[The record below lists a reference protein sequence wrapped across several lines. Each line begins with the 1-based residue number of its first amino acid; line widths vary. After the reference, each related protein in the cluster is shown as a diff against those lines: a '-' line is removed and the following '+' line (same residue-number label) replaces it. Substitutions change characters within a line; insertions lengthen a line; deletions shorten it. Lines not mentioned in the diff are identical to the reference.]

1 MQFTTLQLHEQ
12 LLKGIIEAGFS
23 HCMPVQTETFV
34 HSLKGRD
41 VFVQSQTGTGKTAA
55 FLVTIFQRMAH
66 EDPAHRSKALIIA
79 PTRELAVQ
87 IETEANLLGSF
98 LDVRIGCFYGGVNYT
113 KQEKMLQG
121 GLDIFI
127 GTPGRLIDFNQQG
140 KINLHDINMLVVDEA
155 DRLFDM
161 GFLPDLRRILKKMP
175 PREKRMTM
183 LYSATLDYR
192 VRELA
197 WEYMN
202 DPAEIEIEPEQVT
215 VDNITHELYHVGSD
229 EKMSLLLGILQ
240 RDKPENALIFT
251 NTKHMAVEVSKRLEL
266 NGYPCEYIMG
276 DLPQQQRL
284 KVIEGVKNKKISFLV
299 ATDVAARGLHID
311 DLSMVVNYDLPSDPE
326 SYVHRC
332 GRTARA
338 GKSGKAISLACD
350 RFVYGLEAIED
361 YIKDKLPIMWPDSE
375 LFVEDKS
382 AGQRLNIERSP
393 RRDNRSRS
401 DGRNGRAG
409 SGRPSSGRP
418 SSDRPA
424 RTRSSSETTE
434 RRASASAAP
443 QRTRNDS
450 KQGKGL
456 GEMNEQERLA
466 YYQNKY
472 GESFTPSG
480 QETPTKQT
488 SAKQNTAKPKQNT
501 AKKTSAKQN
510 IPSSSRKKS
519 SPRRGKSSAQS
530 GAKAQRPV
538 QNATKAQRPVQ
549 SKPPISADYGV
560 PKQSIFSK
568 IRDLFKG

>member
-12 LLKGIIEAGFS
+12 LLKGIVEAGFS

-66 EDPAHRSKALIIA
+66 EEPGHRSKALIIA

-87 IETEANLLGSF
+87 IEAEANLLGRY
-98 LDVRIGCFYGGVNYT
+98 LDVRIACFYGGVNYT
-113 KQEKMLQG
+113 KQEKMLQAG
-121 GLDIFI
+121 VDIFI

-140 KINLHDINMLVVDEA
+140 KINLHEINMLVVDEA

-175 PREKRMTM
+175 PREKRTTM

-229 EKMSLLLGILQ
+229 EKMSLLLGVLQ

-266 NGYPCEYIMG
+266 NGYACEYIMG

-284 KVIEGVKNKKISFLV
+284 KVIEGVKNKEIRFLV

-311 DLSMVVNYDLPSDPE
+311 DLSMVVNYDLPADPE
-326 SYVHRC
+326 SYVHRI

-338 GKSGKAISLACD
+338 GKTGKAVSLACD

-361 YIKDKLPIMWPDSE
+361 YIKNKLPIMSPDSE

-401 DGRNGRAG
+401 DGRNGRSN
-409 SGRPSSGRP
+409 SGRPERT
-418 SSDRPA
+418 RPA
-424 RTRSSSETTE
+424 AKPAERPERTRPAAKPVE
-434 RRASASAAP
+434 RRTPASPASSAP
-443 QRTRNDS
+443 QRARTDS
-450 KQGKGL
+450 KNRGKSL
-456 GEMNEQERLA
+456 AEMNEQERLA

-480 QETPTKQT
+480 QETSAKQNTAKQT
-488 SAKQNTAKPKQNT
+488 SAKQNT
-501 AKKTSAKQN
+501 
-510 IPSSSRKKS
+510 PSSTRKKS

-538 QNATKAQRPVQ
+538 QNVAKAQRPVQ

-568 IRDLFKG
+568 IVGLFKG

>member
-1 MQFTTLQLHEQ
+1 MQFTTLQLHEK
-12 LLKGIIEAGFS
+12 LLQGIVEAGFS

-34 HSLKGRD
+34 HSLEGRD

-66 EDPAHRSKALIIA
+66 EEPGHRSKALIIA

-87 IETEANLLGSF
+87 IETEANLLGRY
-98 LDVRIGCFYGGVNYT
+98 LDVRIGCFYGGVTYA
-113 KQEKMLQG
+113 KQENMLQA

-140 KINLHDINMLVVDEA
+140 KINLHEINMLVIDEA

-175 PREKRMTM
+175 PREQRMTM

-202 DPAEIEIEPEQVT
+202 NPAEIEIEPEQVT
-215 VDNITHELYHVGSD
+215 VDGVTHELYHVGSD
-229 EKMSLLLGILQ
+229 EKMSLLLGLLQ
-240 RDKPENALIFT
+240 RDMPENALIFT
-251 NTKHMAVEVSKRLEL
+251 NTKHMAVEVAKRLEL

-284 KVIEGVKNKKISFLV
+284 KVIEGVKNKEIRFLV

-326 SYVHRC
+326 SYVHRI

-338 GKSGKAISLACD
+338 GKTGKAISLACD
-350 RFVYGLEAIED
+350 RFVYGLEAIET
-361 YIKDKLPIMWPDSE
+361 YIKGKLPIMWPESE

-393 RRDNRSRS
+393 RRDTRSRS
-401 DGRNGRAG
+401 DGRKGRT
-409 SGRPSSGRP
+409 SSGN
-418 SSDRPA
+418 SA
-424 RTRSSSETTE
+424 RTRSTGASAE
-434 RRASASAAP
+434 RRAPAAAP
-443 QRTRNDS
+443 QRTRTDRKN
-450 KQGKGL
+450 GKSL
-456 GEMNEQERLA
+456 SEMNEQERLA
-466 YYQNKY
+466 HYRSKY
-472 GESFTPSG
+472 GESFTPSDKASAPVR
-480 QETPTKQT
+480 QASTPVNQA
-488 SAKQNTAKPKQNT
+488 SD
-501 AKKTSAKQN
+501 SC
-510 IPSSSRKKS
+510 
-519 SPRRGKSSAQS
+519 
-530 GAKAQRPV
+530 
-538 QNATKAQRPVQ
+538 
-549 SKPPISADYGV
+549 
-560 PKQSIFSK
+560 
-568 IRDLFKG
+568 

>member
-1 MQFTTLQLHEQ
+1 LFTTLQLHEQ
-12 LLKGIIEAGFS
+12 LLKGIVEAGFS

-55 FLVTIFQRMAH
+55 FLVTLFQRMAH
-66 EDPAHRSKALIIA
+66 EELANRSKALIIA

-87 IETEANLLGSF
+87 IETEANLLGRY
-98 LDVRIGCFYGGVNYT
+98 LDVRIGCFYGGVTYT

-140 KINLHDINMLVVDEA
+140 KINLHEINILVIDEA

-215 VDNITHELYHVGSD
+215 VDGITHELYHVGSD
-229 EKMSLLLGILQ
+229 EKMSLLLGVLQ
-240 RDKPENALIFT
+240 RDKPESALIFT

-284 KVIEGVKNKKISFLV
+284 KVIEGVKNKEIRFLV

-311 DLSMVVNYDLPSDPE
+311 DLSMVINYDLPTDPE
-326 SYVHRC
+326 SYVHRI

-338 GKSGKAISLACD
+338 GKTGKAISLACD

-361 YIKDKLPIMWPDSE
+361 YIKGKLPIMSPDSE

-401 DGRNGRAG
+401 DGRNGRSN
-409 SGRPSSGRP
+409 SGRPERT
-418 SSDRPA
+418 RPA
-424 RTRSSSETTE
+424 GKPVERTRPAAKPAE
-434 RRASASAAP
+434 RRTPESSAP
-443 QRTRNDS
+443 QRARTDS
-450 KQGKGL
+450 KNRGKSL
-456 GEMNEQERLA
+456 AEMNEQERLA

-480 QETPTKQT
+480 QETSAKQNTAKQNTAKQT
-488 SAKQNTAKPKQNT
+488 SAKQNT
-501 AKKTSAKQN
+501 
-510 IPSSSRKKS
+510 PSSARKKS
-519 SPRRGKSSAQS
+519 PPRRGKSSAQS

-538 QNATKAQRPVQ
+538 QNTTKAQRPVQ

-560 PKQSIFSK
+560 PKKSMFSK
-568 IRDLFKG
+568 IVDLFKG

>member
-1 MQFTTLQLHEQ
+1 
-12 LLKGIIEAGFS
+12 
-23 HCMPVQTETFV
+23 MPVQTETFV

-66 EDPAHRSKALIIA
+66 EDPVHRSKALIIA

-87 IETEANLLGSF
+87 IETEANLLGRY
-98 LDVRIGCFYGGVNYT
+98 LDVRIGCFYGGVTYT

-140 KINLHDINMLVVDEA
+140 KINLHEINMLVVDEA

-202 DPAEIEIEPEQVT
+202 DPAEIEIESEQVT
-215 VDNITHELYHVGSD
+215 VDGVTHELYHVGSD
-229 EKMSLLLGILQ
+229 EKMSLLLGLLQ

-284 KVIEGVKNKKISFLV
+284 KVIKGVKNKEIRFLV

-326 SYVHRC
+326 SYVHRI

-338 GKSGKAISLACD
+338 GKTGKAISLACD

-361 YIKDKLPIMWPDSE
+361 YIKGKLPIMSPDSE

-393 RRDNRSRS
+393 RRDSRSRS
-401 DGRNGRAG
+401 DGRNGRA
-409 SGRPSSGRP
+409 SSGRP
-418 SSDRPA
+418 ERNRPA
-424 RTRSSSETTE
+424 GKPVE
-434 RRASASAAP
+434 RRTPSAAAP
-443 QRTRNDS
+443 QRAHAERKNG
-450 KQGKGL
+450 GKSL
-456 GEMNEQERLA
+456 GEMNEHERLV
-466 YYQNKY
+466 YYRNKY

-480 QETPTKQT
+480 QETLV
-488 SAKQNTAKPKQNT
+488 KQNTAKQNT
-501 AKKTSAKQN
+501 
-510 IPSSSRKKS
+510 PSTTRKKS
-519 SPRRGKSSAQS
+519 SPRRGKSSALS

-538 QNATKAQRPVQ
+538 QNAAKAQRPVQ
-549 SKPPISADYGV
+549 NKPPISADYGV
-560 PKQSIFSK
+560 PKKSIFSK
-568 IRDLFKG
+568 IVDLFKG

>member
-1 MQFTTLQLHEQ
+1 LQFTTLQLHEN
-12 LLKGIIEAGFS
+12 LLKGIVEAGFS
-23 HCMPVQTETFV
+23 HCMPVQTETFA
-34 HSLKGRD
+34 HTLKGRD

-55 FLVTIFQRMAH
+55 FLISILQRMAH
-66 EDPAHRSKALIIA
+66 EETAHRSKALIIA

-87 IETEANLLGSF
+87 IETEANLLGRY
-98 LDVRIGCFYGGVNYT
+98 LDVRTGCFYGGVNYS
-113 KQEKMLQG
+113 KQEKMLQA

-140 KINLHDINMLVVDEA
+140 KINFHEINTLVIDEA

-161 GFLPDLRRILKKMP
+161 GFLQDLRRILKKLP

-215 VDNITHELYHVGSD
+215 VDAITHELYHVGSD
-229 EKMSLLLGILQ
+229 EKMSLLLGLLQ

-284 KVIEGVKNKKISFLV
+284 KVIEGVKNKQIRFLV

-311 DLSMVVNYDLPSDPE
+311 DLNMVVNYDLPADPE

-338 GKSGKAISLACD
+338 GKSGKAVSLACD
-350 RFVYGLEAIED
+350 RFVYGLEAIES
-361 YIKDKLPIMWPDSE
+361 YINDKLPIMWPDSE

-393 RRDNRSRS
+393 RRDNRSRP
-401 DGRNGRAG
+401 DGRKGRAG
-409 SGRPSSGRP
+409 SARPDRKRSG
-418 SSDRPA
+418 SE
-424 RTRSSSETTE
+424 SSE
-434 RRASASAAP
+434 RRTSKPSAPKRARPEEKKAKK
-443 QRTRNDS
+443 N
-450 KQGKGL
+450 L

-466 YYQNKY
+466 YYRNKY
-472 GESFTPSG
+472 GDSFTPSA
-480 QETPTKQT
+480 QETTVKKT
-488 SAKQNTAKPKQNT
+488 TAKQNKAKQTPAKKTAVKQNT
-501 AKKTSAKQN
+501 
-510 IPSSSRKKS
+510 PSSTRKKR
-519 SPRRGKSSAQS
+519 SPRRGKSASQNGAQ
-530 GAKAQRPV
+530 APAPAVQR
-538 QNATKAQRPVQ
+538 
-549 SKPPISADYGV
+549 KPPICADYGV
-560 PKQSIFSK
+560 PKKSLFSK
-568 IRDLFKG
+568 IVDLFKG

>member
-1 MQFTTLQLHEQ
+1 MQFTTLQLHEK
-12 LLKGIIEAGFS
+12 LLQGIVEAGFS

-34 HSLKGRD
+34 HSLEGRD

-66 EDPAHRSKALIIA
+66 EEPGHRSKALIIA

-87 IETEANLLGSF
+87 IETEANLLGRY
-98 LDVRIGCFYGGVNYT
+98 LDVRIGCFYGGVTYA
-113 KQEKMLQG
+113 KQENMLQA

-140 KINLHDINMLVVDEA
+140 KINLHEINMLVIDEA

-175 PREKRMTM
+175 PREQRMTM

-202 DPAEIEIEPEQVT
+202 NPAEIEIQPEQVT
-215 VDNITHELYHVGSD
+215 VDGVTHELYHVGSD
-229 EKMSLLLGILQ
+229 EKMSLLLGLLQ
-240 RDKPENALIFT
+240 RDMPENALIFT
-251 NTKHMAVEVSKRLEL
+251 NTKHMAVEVAKRLEL

-276 DLPQQQRL
+276 DLPQPQRL
-284 KVIEGVKNKKISFLV
+284 KVIEGVKNKEIRFLV

-326 SYVHRC
+326 SYVHRI

-338 GKSGKAISLACD
+338 GKTGKAISLACD
-350 RFVYGLEAIED
+350 RFVYGLEAIET
-361 YIKDKLPIMWPDSE
+361 YIKGKLPIMSPESE

-393 RRDNRSRS
+393 RRDTRSRS
-401 DGRNGRAG
+401 DGRKGRTGNGNSARTRPTAG
-409 SGRPSSGRP
+409 SGERRAPVAASQ
-418 SSDRPA
+418 PA
-424 RTRSSSETTE
+424 RTDRK
-434 RRASASAAP
+434 
-443 QRTRNDS
+443 N
-450 KQGKGL
+450 GKSL
-456 GEMNEQERLA
+456 SEMNEQERLVH
-466 YYQNKY
+466 YRSKY

-480 QETPTKQT
+480 KASTP
-488 SAKQNTAKPKQNT
+488 AKQKSTA
-501 AKKTSAKQN
+501 AKQDSA
-510 IPSSSRKKS
+510 PVKQQPQSSKRKKR
-519 SPRRGKSSAQS
+519 PTRGKPAVQT
-530 GAKAQRPV
+530 GARTQDSV
-538 QNATKAQRPVQ
+538 VQ

-560 PKQSIFSK
+560 PKKSIFRK
-568 IRDLFKG
+568 IVDLFKV